1 MLRARDNPFATDRV
15 LRQRYRLDETGW
27 TELLGELARLNFRAA
42 IVGPH
47 GSGKTTLLEDLA
59 GRLEKIGWTPVWI
72 RLSAEF
78 PRLPPACDAVF
89 FAKLGVN
96 DVVLFD
102 GAEQLGAIAWRVF
115 QYRARHAGGLVI
127 TTHHAGRLPMLRRC
141 ETTPELVAE
150 LVRALGEPLSREE
163 AERLHGRHGGNV
175 REVIRELYDRCAACG
190 GRIALSA

>member
-27 TELLGELARLNFRAA
+27 TELLEELGRLNFRAA

-47 GSGKTTLLEDLA
+47 GSGKTTMLEDLA

-78 PRLPPACDAVF
+78 PRLPRACDAAF

-96 DVVLFD
+96 DLVLLD
-102 GAEQLGAIAWRVF
+102 GAEQLGPLAWRVF
-115 QYRARHAGGLVI
+115 RYRARRAGGLVI
-127 TTHHAGRLPMLRRC
+127 TTHRAGRLPMLRRC
-141 ETTPELVAE
+141 ETTPELLSE
-150 LVRALGEPLSREE
+150 LVVALGRPLSAEE
-163 AERLHGRHGGNV
+163 AEKLYLEHGGNL
-175 REVIRELYDRCAACG
+175 REALRELYDRCAAVD
-190 GRIALSA
+190 RPVSS